1 MKFEDDFLFAKPT
14 RSAYLE
20 SVERNVY
27 WLNGDGNI
35 HNELTELI
43 GDKKTRQQGWE
54 KAVYGLACNEDGSFR
69 YKNKVGVGE
78 FHQKVDRVFARD
90 YGMLILGISK
100 GDVEK
105 SDFDKDVDVELGN
118 SEPESADSNS

>member
-1 MKFEDDFLFAKPT
+1 MKFEDDFMFAKPV

-20 SVERNVY
+20 GPNKKVY
-27 WLNGDGNI
+27 WLNGNGNE
-35 HNELTELI
+35 HNDLTELI

-54 KAVYGLACNEDGSFR
+54 KAVYGLACNPDGTFR
-69 YKNKVGVGE
+69 YKNKVGIGE

-90 YGMLILGISK
+90 FGMLILGLSK

-105 SDFDKDVDVELGN
+105 SDFDEAVNEELGN
-118 SEPESADSNS
+118 SEKASADSNS